1 MERVEKR
8 IRDEG
13 YEETRERPERYRKND
28 EGWEGLRG
36 EEGR

>member
-1 MERVEKR
+1 MERVENLR

-28 EGWEGLRG
+28 EG
-36 EEGR
+36 